1 MKIEI
6 NFPNQLANGRRSSL
20 KKGIIDALQQS
31 INLAPNAT
39 SLEHTPKDHE
49 TAREEGKQIGVQ
61 IAEKIKSIY
70 PEVK

>member
-31 INLAPNAT
+31 IDLAPNAT
-39 SLEHTPKDHE
+39 PLAHTPDRHE
-49 TAREEGKQIGVQ
+49 DAREQGKEIGEQ
-61 IAEKIKSIY
+61 IAEKIKYIY
-70 PEVK
+70 PEIK